1 MKKNIVLLS
10 LLLLI
15 AISSFAQR
23 GGRGGNAQK
32 PKNPEERAARYTQM
46 MTKRLKLNGEQS
58 TQIGSINKETALQI
72 ASIRQEVQTKRKTGE
87 AVDIK
92 AYRERIKEANQV
104 RDTKTIA
111 LLNNKQKTDYEAL
124 KAQMKQKAQ
133 ERKNNKSKGGKG
145 RKLNGTDQGG
155 LEEMQEDELDTEED
169 DL

>member
-1 MKKNIVLLS
+1 MKKNLAIVLL
-10 LLLLI
+10 LLM
-15 AISSFAQR
+15 ASVTSFAQR

-32 PKNPEERAARYTQM
+32 PKNPEERAARYTQL

-72 ASIRQEVQTKRKTGE
+72 ASIRQEAQAKRKAGE
-87 AVDIK
+87 AVDMK
-92 AYRERIKEANQV
+92 AYRERIKEANQT

-124 KAQMKQKAQ
+124 KVQMKQKAQ
-133 ERKNNKSKGGKG
+133 ERRNNKGKGGKG
-145 RKLNGTDQGG
+145 KRLNGTEKGG
-155 LEEMQEDELDTEED
+155 LDEIEEDELDTEED